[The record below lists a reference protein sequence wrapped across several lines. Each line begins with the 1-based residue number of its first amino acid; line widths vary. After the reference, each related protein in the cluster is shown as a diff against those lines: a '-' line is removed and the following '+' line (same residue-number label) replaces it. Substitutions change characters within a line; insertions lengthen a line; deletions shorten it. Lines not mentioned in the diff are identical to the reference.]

1 MYQRAEDPNHEVMQ
15 HPDPTPITT
24 EPQPIRSGGLS
35 TADLAGTTPSRQ
47 ERDSDLPERFIIT
60 PIDSQRTQTRP
71 PEGSPP
77 AEAHQSDEYPSLFKS
92 DESERFR
99 SRWTDVQAGF
109 VDEPR
114 QAVER
119 ADGLVAETIK
129 RLAEGFAEERS
140 QLETQ
145 WSRGEDVST
154 EDLRLAL
161 RRYRSFFDRLLSV

>member
-1 MYQRAEDPNHEVMQ
+1 V
-15 HPDPTPITT
+15 
-24 EPQPIRSGGLS
+24 
-35 TADLAGTTPSRQ
+35 
-47 ERDSDLPERFIIT
+47 
-60 PIDSQRTQTRP
+60 
-71 PEGSPP
+71 
-77 AEAHQSDEYPSLFKS
+77 QS
-92 DESERFR
+92 
-99 SRWTDVQAGF
+99 GF

-114 QAVER
+114 HAVEQ

-129 RLAEGFAEERS
+129 RLAEVFAEERS

>member
-1 MYQRAEDPNHEVMQ
+1 MYQRAEDPNHEAMQ
-15 HPDPTPITT
+15 VPDPTPVTR
-24 EPQPIRSGGLS
+24 EPRPIRSGGLS
-35 TADLAGTTPSRQ
+35 TADLAGTTPARQ
-47 ERDSDLPERFIIT
+47 ERDPDLPERFIIT
-60 PIDSQRTQTRP
+60 PIDSQSSQPRP
-71 PEGSPP
+71 AEGAPP
-77 AEAHQSDEYPSLFKS
+77 REAHQSDGHPSLFKS
-92 DESERFR
+92 DETERFR

-129 RLAEGFAEERS
+129 RLAEVFAEERS